1 MSTCVACIATISVV
15 LGLQFTRVC
24 IAAVVLLTAF
34 SATPVYTVSAHALL
48 RMLERKAVL
57 ALHQNCRRSRAIH
70 AYRSLP
76 WQTSQAASADQSACL
91 LAMFA
96 HRYYCVG
103 LEFGSFKCSTSD
115 NTLQFHV
122 LSSDVLLSTP
132 LLDHLSS
139 INCSSSILHTHVDC
153 LSQGTLVWS
162 SQFRA
167 YLLPTRLSESKLVC
181 A

>member
-1 MSTCVACIATISVV
+1 MHSCACWN
-15 LGLQFTRVC
+15 GRQ
-24 IAAVVLLTAF
+24 
-34 SATPVYTVSAHALL
+34 
-48 RMLERKAVL
+48 
-57 ALHQNCRRSRAIH
+57 
-70 AYRSLP
+70 
-76 WQTSQAASADQSACL
+76 CL
-91 LAMFA
+91 LCIRTAA
-96 HRYYCVG
+96 AAEPYTHTAACPGRPVKPPRQISQPACWQCLLIDITVWG
-103 LEFGSFKCSTSD
+103 WSFGSFKCSTSD

-167 YLLPTRLSESKLVC
+167 YLLPTRLSESKLVVLDLSIC
-181 A
+181 LAS